1 MGPLTAGAVGGRT
14 TPWSAAPERLRCA
27 ATLATLAEVVGAGDR
42 DEPIMAMRAY
52 ADTCLAVAVGGLV
65 DRAMLDRLRALHDD
79 PHLAGLSA
87 RELVLDLSQV
97 RGSVPGLPRV
107 LDRLRRQRTR
117 HGSRVELQPPPSSL
131 AGELDGATLSE
142 AFTLFDAVHRS
153 PSWAAYLSPGAAGW
167 SGCPSGC
174 AASATSPGAASGSG

>member
-1 MGPLTAGAVGGRT
+1 MARPVDGRT
-14 TPWSAAPERLRCA
+14 SPWSGGPERLRCA
-27 ATLATLAEVVGAGDR
+27 ATLATLAEVVGVGHR

-65 DRAMLDRLRALHDD
+65 DRAMLDRMRALHDD
-79 PHLAGLSA
+79 PHLVGLSA

-97 RGSVPGLPRV
+97 RGSVPGLTRV

-117 HGSRVELQPPPSSL
+117 DGCHVELQPPPPSL

-142 AFTLFDAVHRS
+142 AFTMFDAVHRS
-153 PSWAAYLSPGAAGW
+153 PPWAAYLSPEAPSSAAPR
-167 SGCPSGC
+167 SG
-174 AASATSPGAASGSG
+174 